1 MKRNRSC
8 LGEKGEESEEVI
20 EQKTQCKKAKQT
32 TLAAFTTKLSK
43 GKEKAIDD
51 AEQGE
56 KSPASTEKPVFVSK
70 ELADGGLI
78 HLCESFLPK

>member
-1 MKRNRSC
+1 M
-8 LGEKGEESEEVI
+8 GEKEEESEEVI
-20 EQKTQCKKAKQT
+20 AKKTQSKKAKQS
-32 TLAAFTTKLSK
+32 TLAFNTKSSK

-56 KSPASTEKPVFVSK
+56 KGTASTEKPVFVSK

-78 HLCESFLPK
+78 HFCESFLTK

>member
-20 EQKTQCKKAKQT
+20 EQKTQSKKAKQT